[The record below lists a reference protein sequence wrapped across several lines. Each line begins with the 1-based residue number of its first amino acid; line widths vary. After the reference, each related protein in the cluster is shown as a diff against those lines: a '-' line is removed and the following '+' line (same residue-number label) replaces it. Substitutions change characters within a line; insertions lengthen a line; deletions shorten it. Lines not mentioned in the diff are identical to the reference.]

1 MTVYVDLLFIVNWV
15 INTLMLAGGAMLA
28 RERLHRTRVLLGAA
42 MGALYSVLIFFPET
56 AWMTQL
62 VLRLAVGALMVWVA
76 VPTPNIKRYLKAL
89 LYFYIVMM
97 VFGGGMY
104 LFYSFTA
111 AGANMVYSNGV
122 YYVDLPLWMLLGLS
136 FGFYGLIRLT
146 AFLQYRKKPLR
157 GLQEIEVCCMDKYR
171 SLTAFVDTGNSLIDP
186 MTLSP
191 VVVVEAGALR
201 GLLPTEVLQ
210 AAGCPERLEYVSA
223 KYPDLKC
230 RLIPYKGVGGESC
243 LMFALRPDHIR
254 RLSDGQM
261 RDNVLLG
268 LTSRSLSPDGSYQ
281 ALLHSTFE

>member
-15 INTLMLAGGAMLA
+15 INTLILAGGAMLA
-28 RERLHRTRVLLGAA
+28 RERLHRARVLLGAA
-42 MGALYSVLIFFPET
+42 IGALYSVLIFFPQTEWLT
-56 AWMTQL
+56 WF
-62 VLRLAVGALMVWVA
+62 VLRLMVGALMVGVA
-76 VPTPNIKRYLKAL
+76 VPTPTLARYFKAL
-89 LYFYIVMM
+89 LYFYIVMG

-146 AFLQYRKKPLR
+146 ALLQYRKKPIR

-171 SLTAFVDTGNSLIDP
+171 SITAFVDTGNSLIDP
-186 MTLSP
+186 MTLAP
-191 VVVVEAGALR
+191 VVVVEASALR
-201 GLLPTEVLQ
+201 GLLPAEVLETT
-210 AAGCPERLEYVSA
+210 GSPERLEYVCS

-254 RLSDGQM
+254 RLSDGQV
-261 RDNVLLG
+261 RENVLLG
-268 LTSRSLSPDGSYQ
+268 LTSRSLSPDGSYR
-281 ALLHSTFE
+281 ALLHSSFE